1 MGFKKTLLQYKPGVS
16 IKTHLFSAGLIWS
29 LVGCGLLFFGFYLV
43 SLNGNY
49 WYAVAGLILGTVKTI
64 FILDRVARKNVK
76 RIKEFEDKVCL
87 GSVYSWKTWMLVLA
101 MILLGRY
108 LRTSALP
115 REIVGLIYIAVG
127 WALLLASRL
136 MWLTWKRTL

>member
-1 MGFKKTLLQYKPGVS
+1 MDFKKTLLQYKPGVS

-43 SLNGNY
+43 SLNGSY

-101 MILLGRY
+101 MVFLGRF

>member
-1 MGFKKTLLQYKPGVS
+1 MDFKKTLLRFKPGVS

-43 SLNGNY
+43 SLNGSY

-101 MILLGRY
+101 MIFLGRY